1 MYEGGVHREMKRMG
15 IIQPG
20 RIVDIIITLPIA
32 AHYAGLGY
40 KVIWP
45 IMYLYQSMFQSVVD
59 YVEFIPITDD
69 IGKTYTEA
77 KSIVGGGEHIDICF
91 GFSESLRSNRLWE
104 NQSKTFDE
112 YKYDLAG
119 VSFREKFN
127 LRIRRNGSDEQATYD
142 RVVRQEDYVVLH
154 TLTKRGTAATDFEDF
169 GKHQIIQIDSRY
181 DGETGVFSWLKILEG
196 AKKVILTN
204 SSFLN
209 LVNQLGINEGNRTYY
224 RSCNRWYDIKEEPIL
239 GGEWRVI

>member
-1 MYEGGVHREMKRMG
+1 MKRLG

-20 RIVDIIITLPIA
+20 RIGDIIITLPIA

-45 IMYLYQSMFQSVVD
+45 IMYPYQAMFQSVVD
-59 YVEFIPITDD
+59 YVEFVPITDD

-77 KSIVGGGEHIDICF
+77 KKVVQGDEHIDICF
-91 GFSESLRSNRLWE
+91 GFPDAVGNNRLWE

-112 YKYDLAG
+112 YKYDLAK

-127 LRIRRNGSDEQATYD
+127 LRIRRNRCDEQATYD

-154 TLTKRGTAATDFEDF
+154 TLTKRGTGSGRTDFGDWGGQQVIE
-169 GKHQIIQIDSRY
+169 IDSRY
-181 DGETGVFSWLKILEG
+181 DGETGVFSWLKILEN
-196 AKKVILTN
+196 AKRVILTN

-209 LVNQLGINEGNRTYY
+209 LVNQLGINEWNRTYY
-224 RSCNRWYDIKEEPIL
+224 RSCNRRLDIKEEPIL
-239 GGEWRVI
+239 EGEWRII